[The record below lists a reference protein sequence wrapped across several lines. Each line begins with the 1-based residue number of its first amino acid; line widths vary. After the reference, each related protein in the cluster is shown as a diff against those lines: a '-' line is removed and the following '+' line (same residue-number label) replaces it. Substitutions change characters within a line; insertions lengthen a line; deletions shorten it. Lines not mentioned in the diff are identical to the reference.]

1 MICGIDIV
9 MFIIV
14 GVDGC
19 LYSCLLGIQEVEFD
33 GDLWFVIVADSLK
46 VVEIVL
52 NLWVNVVYVFILG
65 NIYVL
70 VVGIVWVIDDCVK
83 VEELWLS
90 VMKLFFF
97 GGLDDLNL
105 CLIYVSVELVE
116 YWDGLGG
123 LLGSVLSFVLLVMND
138 ELGVLFDNGVV
149 DLC

>member
-33 GDLWFVIVADSLK
+33 GDLWFVIVVDSLK